1 MNSSARIG
9 VVGRVHRAALSDEA
23 LLHRAQHGDPACFDE
38 LYRRYSPAIF
48 GYCLVR
54 LSDRLAAED
63 STQEVFLKL
72 HNSSG
77 ESVGNARAWLF
88 TVARNVVIDAARR
101 RRATPVHVELEAA
114 VDRATAVVD
123 ESEFSAMDVATN
135 VFIAL
140 RRLPA
145 RQRRA
150 MILRDFQDRSSQEI
164 ADELEMR
171 AGSVD
176 VLMCRARAAFGRAYA
191 EVSEMPLTCRQ
202 TTEAIYR
209 EMGSGVSQAQ
219 RAFVD
224 AHMAS
229 CPRCRA
235 EYSRA
240 RSPRVLG
247 GMLPWLWLRVD
258 AMGLTDVLN
267 RLRAASAAVSASVG
281 QLPHADLPVTAK
293 ATLGIAVTAAIL
305 VPGVAVK
312 MADTPTP
319 EPKTFRSVLADQGSR
334 SATIQMSEDK
344 PGERASSGA
353 SGTWHDA
360 TSANGFEHL
369 DMKTRPK
376 AMDEGHGS
384 WTSDPEH
391 SDGSSMR
398 SDASDHA
405 STSTHTTW
413 TNTDTANETH
423 SGAAA
428 DSYDGVEQS
437 HE

>member
-1 MNSSARIG
+1 MNTPAQMG
-9 VVGRVHRAALSDEA
+9 VVGRARRAARSDEA
-23 LLHRAQHGDPACFDE
+23 LLGHAQHGDSACFDE
-38 LYRRYSPAIF
+38 LYRRYSAAIF

-54 LSDRLAAED
+54 LSDRQAAED
-63 STQEVFLKL
+63 ATQEVFLKV

-101 RRATPVHVELEAA
+101 SRATPVHVELEAA
-114 VDRATAVVD
+114 VDRATAAVGED
-123 ESEFSAMDVATN
+123 EFSAMDVATN

-150 MILRDFQDRSSQEI
+150 ILLRDFQDRSSQEI

-171 AGSVD
+171 SASVD
-176 VLMCRARAAFGRAYA
+176 VLMCRARAAFGNAYA
-191 EVSEMPLTCRQ
+191 EVSEMPMACRQ

-209 EMGSGVSQAQ
+209 EMGSGVSE
-219 RAFVD
+219 RHRELVD
-224 AHMAS
+224 AHVAS
-229 CPRCRA
+229 CPRCKA

-247 GMLPWLWLRVD
+247 GMLPWLWMRLD
-258 AMGLTDVLN
+258 ALGLTDALN
-267 RLRAASAAVSASVG
+267 RLQGASAVVSAGVDRIPSAG
-281 QLPHADLPVTAK
+281 LSATAK
-293 ATLGIAVTAAIL
+293 ATLGITMTAAIL
-305 VPGVAVK
+305 VPAVAVK
-312 MADTPTP
+312 TADTQRS
-319 EPKTFRSVLADQGSR
+319 EPRAFRSVLADEGSR
-334 SATIQMSEDK
+334 PKTLQMTEGQG
-344 PGERASSGA
+344 GERTSSTASGA
-353 SGTWHDA
+353 WHDA
-360 TSANGFEHL
+360 TRANEFEHL

-376 AMDEGHGS
+376 AVDEGHGS

-398 SDASDHA
+398 SDATDHA
-405 STSTHTTW
+405 STSTHTGW
-413 TNTDTANETH
+413 TNTDTSNETH
-423 SGAAA
+423 SGAAT
-428 DSYDGVEQS
+428 DSYNGMDQP

>member
-1 MNSSARIG
+1 MSSSARIG
-9 VVGRVHRAALSDEA
+9 VVGRVRHATRSDEA
-23 LLHRAQHGDPACFDE
+23 LLERAQHGDSACFDE
-38 LYRRYSPAIF
+38 LYRRYSAAIF
-48 GYCLVR
+48 GYCVAR
-54 LSDRLAAED
+54 VSDRQAAED
-63 STQEVFLKL
+63 ATQEVFLKV

-101 RRATPVHVELEAA
+101 RRDTPVHLELEAA

-123 ESEFSAMDVATN
+123 ENEFSAMDVATN

-140 RRLPA
+140 RRLPT

-191 EVSEMPLTCRQ
+191 EVSEMPLPCRQ

-209 EMGSGVSQAQ
+209 EMGSGVSEAQ

-224 AHMAS
+224 AHVAS
-229 CPRCRA
+229 CPRCKA

-240 RSPRVLG
+240 HSPRVLG
-247 GMLPWLWLRVD
+247 GILPWLWLRVD

-267 RLRAASAAVSASVG
+267 RLRGASAAVSASVDR
-281 QLPHADLPVTAK
+281 LPPAGLSATAK
-293 ATLGIAVTAAIL
+293 ATLGVAVTAAIL

-319 EPKTFRSVLADQGSR
+319 KPRTFRSVLEDRGSR
-334 SATIQMSEDK
+334 PTTLQMPEGE
-344 PGERASSGA
+344 PGERVSSGV

-360 TSANGFEHL
+360 ARVAEFEHL
-369 DMKTRPK
+369 DMKAHPK
-376 AMDEGHGS
+376 AMDEGHES
-384 WTSDPEH
+384 STPDSEH
-391 SDGSSMR
+391 PGGSSMR
-398 SDASDHA
+398 SDATNHTSAPTHA
-405 STSTHTTW
+405 GSPG
-413 TNTDTANETH
+413 TDTSSETH
-423 SGAAA
+423 SGTAA
-428 DSYDGVEQS
+428 DPHDVAEES